1 MIAYIKGQFVEKT
14 PAYVVIETAGG
25 VAYNVNISLA
35 TFSQIKDI
43 ETGILFTHY
52 VVKEDGHTLY
62 GFYEEEERAIFR
74 LLISV
79 NGVGGNTA
87 RLILSSLN
95 VGELLHAIATEN
107 VNVIKSVKG
116 IGLKTA
122 QRIVLDLKDKV
133 GKTSI
138 INSDKIS
145 ITYNNNKH
153 EALSALV
160 LLGFVKNTAESVL
173 DKIIKAEGANLSV
186 EDLIKRALKL
196 L

>member
-1 MIAYIKGQFVEKT
+1 M
-14 PAYVVIETAGG
+14 
-25 VAYNVNISLA
+25 
-35 TFSQIKDI
+35 
-43 ETGILFTHY
+43 
-52 VVKEDGHTLY
+52 KEDGHTLY

-122 QRIVLDLKDKV
+122 QRIVLDLKDKA

-160 LLGFVKNTAESVL
+160 SLGFVKNTAESVL
-173 DKIIKAEGANLSV
+173 DKIIKAEGAKLSV